1 MVSEDVRLAFAFIVL
16 LRLAGVSQCFSTH
29 SALGP
34 FFTVWLPHLDS
45 LLDVACQPADPI
57 SCFVSAVTVCPQ
69 RFPLDFSALGAYV
82 PFLLWSTWCASWRR
96 HLLRPCS
103 ASIGVASACWVLS
116 RRLSGLRLVA
126 SGEEQT
132 KDPFPPSVFE
142 KRVEHASVLPAT
154 EKPTKMF
161 WGNNLWVKNRLRT
174 PRPRRFLKESLSCG
188 SQATCGLEHA
198 KILDKR

>member
-1 MVSEDVRLAFAFIVL
+1 MSEDVRLAFAFIVL
-16 LRLAGVSQCFSTH
+16 LRLAGVSHCFSTH

-34 FFTVWLPHLDS
+34 FFTVWLPYL
-45 LLDVACQPADPI
+45 DPI
-57 SCFVSAVTVCPQ
+57 SSFVSAVTVCLH

-82 PFLLWSTWCASWRR
+82 PFLWSTWCASWSR

-116 RRLSGLRLVA
+116 RPLSGLRLVA
-126 SGEEQT
+126 LGEEQT

-142 KRVEHASVLPAT
+142 KGVSSCGSQATCRLEPASVLPAT

-161 WGNNLWVKNRLRT
+161 GEFLVKNSLRT
-174 PRPRRFLKESLSCG
+174 PPPRRKLKREFIMRFPGNLQS
-188 SQATCGLEHA
+188 
-198 KILDKR
+198 